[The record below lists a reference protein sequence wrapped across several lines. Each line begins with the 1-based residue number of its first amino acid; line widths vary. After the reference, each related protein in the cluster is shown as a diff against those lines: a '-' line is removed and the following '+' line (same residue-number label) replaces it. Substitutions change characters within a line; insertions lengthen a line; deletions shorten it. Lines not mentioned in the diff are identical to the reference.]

1 MALKTD
7 RIHID
12 SQIDFFM
19 NEVAERGGI
28 VCVSTGGSGSAMDQA
43 QHLCTYPADVSGAKP
58 LGVLMGDMVD
68 IDLTR
73 QHENWHK
80 EEVVKG
86 GKVTIWNK
94 CTVVTD
100 RVYPG
105 ITVVAGEVAYAA
117 PSGYVSNRL
126 HYAPWGGWTR
136 NQIAVSGQQDPGI
149 TIPTDFY
156 DLAVGK
162 FLSSKDDDGYAKL
175 SVNLP

>member
-28 VCVSTGGSGSAMDQA
+28 VSVSTAGSGSAMDQA
-43 QHLCTYPADVSGAKP
+43 EQLATYAANPSGVST
-58 LGVLMGDMVD
+58 LGVLMGDMVNL
-68 IDLTR
+68 DLTR

-80 EEVVKG
+80 EEVQQG

-100 RVYPG
+100 RILPG
-105 ITVVAGEVAYAA
+105 STPTAGQKAYVAH
-117 PSGYVSNRL
+117 SGYISNTQ
-126 HYAPWGGWTR
+126 AASDDSDTNP
-136 NQIAVSGQQDPGI
+136 V
-149 TIPTDFY
+149 
-156 DLAVGK
+156 VGK
-162 FLSSKDDDGYAKL
+162 FLSTKDQNGYCKV
-175 SVNLP
+175 SINLP

>member
-1 MALKTD
+1 MALRPD
-7 RIHID
+7 RIHVD
-12 SQIDFFM
+12 SEIDFFM

-28 VCVSTGGSGSAMDQA
+28 ACISTAGSGAAMDQGEQLA
-43 QHLCTYPADVSGAKP
+43 SYVAAPSGEAP
-58 LGVLMGDMVD
+58 LGILTCDMVD

-86 GKVTIWNK
+86 GKVTIWPK

-105 ITVVAGEVAYAA
+105 QTPTAGQVAYVGH
-117 PSGYVSNRL
+117 SGYISTSDFI
-126 HYAPWGGWTR
+126 GGNLVVGR
-136 NQIAVSGQQDPGI
+136 FI
-149 TIPTDFY
+149 TT
-156 DLAVGK
+156 
-162 FLSSKDDDGYAKL
+162 KDEDGFCKV